1 MAQNNYI
8 KLPNQGNIA
17 SNLQLLYEMVSATD
31 YADTNGYYSKRNIA
45 EIAANAL
52 LITTGSRLGADVISS
67 LDNSAI
73 AETDNSALQNT
84 KMRMQI
90 LRILGLVSADYDSE
104 QYAIT
109 DIGLQF
115 ASDRLTVEQKR
126 SLVRELFINITSS
139 SESYDFTC
147 SEGFHCYLGLEIC
160 YAFACLDYR
169 IAVDEMPII
178 TTYDYREINDF
189 ITEAQNNRTTQNV
202 FLPSHPHF
210 PKTNQ
215 GAPLSNPSNIT
226 RTINQILRYC
236 NIIKRRAKRIDGRN
250 YYVCTE
256 FGREYVDTIKHRWD
270 RGKIKITTPF
280 DFRKMKIIDQ
290 KSVCEDGLASLYS
303 MAGIDNVRRDTIRCF
318 SPYQVIPETTV
329 SWLTDRDV
337 RTYPESSNTR
347 IQSINSSRT
356 DRDIRLRV
364 NYIRNEGNNLVHGY
378 EHNSLIQRMHQCTSD
393 EDKSNFIEEELQ
405 NHQFDDKTTYYPY
418 INELLKIIGL
428 DSRGEVGR
436 YDVYSTYQHHS
447 IPVEV
452 KSPTEEASYNQKGI
466 RQAIENKICSY
477 NPNLEDDI
485 NFSSLVVGHSHPD
498 NDNDIK
504 QLIELSHEHYGINII
519 ALDLRNLL
527 DICLKIVCDNTQPD
541 LSSLLHGYGNGLIEE

>member
-17 SNLQLLYEMVSATD
+17 SNIRLLYEMAGATD
-31 YADTNGYYSKRNIA
+31 YADSHGYYSKRNIA

-52 LITTGSRLGADVISS
+52 LITTGSRLGSDVVSS

-109 DIGLQF
+109 DLGQQLI
-115 ASDRLTVEQKR
+115 SDTLSDEQKR
-126 SLVRELFINITSS
+126 NLVRELFINITSS

-147 SEGFHCYLGLEIC
+147 PEGFHCYLGLEIC
-160 YAFACLDYR
+160 YAFSCLDYR

-189 ITEAQNNRTTQNV
+189 IDEALRNRAAGTS
-202 FLPSHPHF
+202 FLTNHPHF

-215 GAPLSNPSNIT
+215 GTPLANPSNIT

-236 NIIKRRAKRIDGRN
+236 NIIKRRPERISGKN
-250 YYVCTE
+250 YYVCTD
-256 FGREYVDTIKHRWD
+256 FGRGYVDTIKSRWD

-280 DFRKMKIIDQ
+280 DFRKMKIVDQ
-290 KSVCEDGLASLYS
+290 KSACVDGLASIYCL
-303 MAGIDNVRRDTIRCF
+303 AGIDTVRRDSYRCF

-329 SWLTDRDV
+329 SWLTERGV
-337 RTYPESSNTR
+337 RPHPDSANSR
-347 IQSINSSRT
+347 IQAINSSLT
-356 DRDIRLRV
+356 ERDLRLRA
-364 NYIRNEGNNLVHGY
+364 
-378 EHNSLIQRMHQCTSD
+378 
-393 EDKSNFIEEELQ
+393 NFIENGTSNIVDGYQQDPLVQRMKQCTTEETKAAFIAEELQ
-405 NHQFDDKTTYYPY
+405 NHQTDDKYIYYPY
-418 INELLKIIGL
+418 INDLLKIIGL
-428 DSRGEVGR
+428 DCHGEVGR
-436 YDVYSTYQHHS
+436 YDVYTMFQQHVV
-447 IPVEV
+447 PVEV
-452 KSPTEEASYNQKGI
+452 KSPTEETSYNQKGV
-466 RQAIENKICSY
+466 RQAIENKICSF
-477 NPNLEDDI
+477 NSSVENDI
-485 NFSSLVVGHSHPD
+485 DYATLVVGHTHPE
-498 NDNDIK
+498 NDSDIK
-504 QLIELSHEHYGINII
+504 QLIDLSHEQYGINII

-527 DICLKIVCDNTQPD
+527 KICLRIICDNVQLD
-541 LSSLLHGYGNGLIEE
+541 LSGLLHGYGLIIE